1 MRTSFAVVLLLTLAA
16 IALPANAQNETS
28 KLEVYGGYDY
38 VRFNINAN
46 IAGVAPSASYNANGG
61 GSQLEYNT
69 NNWLG
74 LVGDL
79 DGYYVAKGSTALAGA
94 FSYLFGPRFNLRRSK
109 VTPFAQVLFGGLTA
123 TSGIGN
129 SGVTSAFAMTAG
141 GGLDCKLSKLISIRP
156 VQAEYY
162 LTKFPDGLNNRQ
174 NNFRFS
180 SGVVF
185 RFGRTS

>member
-1 MRTSFAVVLLLTLAA
+1 MRTPFAAILLLTLAVFV
-16 IALPANAQNETS
+16 LPANAQNETPQ
-28 KLEVYGGYDY
+28 LEIFGGYDY

-46 IAGVAPSASYNANGG
+46 IPGVAPSASYNGNGG
-61 GSQLEYNT
+61 GSQVEYNA
-69 NNWLG
+69 NRWLG
-74 LVGDL
+74 VVGDL
-79 DGYYVAKGSTALAGA
+79 DGYYVAKNSTALAGA
-94 FSYLFGPRFNLRRSK
+94 FSYLFGPRFNLRRGN

-129 SGVTSAFAMTAG
+129 SGVTSAFAVTAG

-162 LTKFPDGLNNRQ
+162 LTKFNDGLNNRQ